1 MQLLWNV
8 VRVFIVAT
16 IVVIVGEISRRYP
29 RLGALLLSLPIVSL
43 LAILVGWFQYH
54 DLKTISQ
61 LSRET
66 LALVP
71 LGLPFFLPLAFA
83 PRLGLNFWVALIAGV
98 ILATM
103 TIGLWLWLVPVK

>member
-8 VRVFIVAT
+8 ARVLIVAT
-16 IVVIVGEISRRYP
+16 IMATVGEISRRYP
-29 RLGALLLSLPIVSL
+29 RIGALLLSLPLVSL

-54 DLKTISQ
+54 DLKSISQ
-61 LSRET
+61 LARET
-66 LALVP
+66 LVLVP

-83 PRLGLNFWVALIAGV
+83 SRLGLNFWAALIGGV

-103 TIGLWLWLVPVK
+103 TIGLWLWLAPAK